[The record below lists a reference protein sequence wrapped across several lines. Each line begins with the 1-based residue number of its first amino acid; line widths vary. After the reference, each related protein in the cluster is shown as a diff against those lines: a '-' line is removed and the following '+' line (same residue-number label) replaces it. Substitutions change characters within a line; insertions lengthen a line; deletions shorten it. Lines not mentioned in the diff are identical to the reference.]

1 MVAAAFSKS
10 CRKNEE
16 DMDMSNVQTIET
28 FFQNCNNILDISMIT
43 GTVLFLVLKLFQR
56 KQCRNRSQEET

>member
-43 GTVLFLVLKLFQR
+43 GTVLFLVRKLFQR